1 MTYRKGVSAE
11 QQLIRF
17 LKDREYEAN
26 RTVGSRGAADI
37 FAAKKTFL
45 GLGRKKF
52 AIQVKATSSDKVRI
66 SKEDIKSL
74 MKFADTHG
82 SIAVLA
88 VRFSG
93 DSWRVWDSAKD
104 SIAPPLFSAFEASS
118 LERLESEKTDFVEL
132 KATDRSGQRLE
143 KVF

>member
-1 MTYRKGVSAE
+1 MTYRKGVNAE

-37 FAAKKTFL
+37 LAAKKTLL
-45 GLGRKKF
+45 GLGRKRF
-52 AIQVKATSSDKVRI
+52 AIQVKATSSDKFRV
-66 SKEDIKSL
+66 SKEEIKSL
-74 MKFADTHG
+74 MKFANTHD

-93 DSWRVWDSAKD
+93 DSWRVWDNEED
-104 SIAPPLFSAFEASS
+104 IARYTLVGAFFRSS
-118 LERLESEKTDFVEL
+118 LERLESKKKDIIEL
-132 KATDRSGQRLE
+132 KVSDRSGRRLE